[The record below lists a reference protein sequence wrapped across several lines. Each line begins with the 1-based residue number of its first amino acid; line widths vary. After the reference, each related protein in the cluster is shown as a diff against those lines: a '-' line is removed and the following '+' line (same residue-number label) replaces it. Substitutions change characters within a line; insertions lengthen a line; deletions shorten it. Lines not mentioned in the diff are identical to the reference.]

1 METLFWIAVSL
12 LPFAVCWWIGNAKKN
27 KLRDDGQN
35 LG

>member
-1 METLFWIAVSL
+1 MDLLWIIIALV
-12 LPFAVCWWIGNAKKN
+12 PFALCWILGNAKKN